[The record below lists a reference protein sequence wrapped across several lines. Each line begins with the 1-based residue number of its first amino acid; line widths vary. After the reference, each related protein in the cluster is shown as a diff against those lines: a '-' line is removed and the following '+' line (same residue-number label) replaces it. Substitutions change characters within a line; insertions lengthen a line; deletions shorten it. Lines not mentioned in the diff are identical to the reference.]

1 MNGMSR
7 EANDLLHAGRQAFSP
22 TEADRARVMAALAG
36 AASLSVGAVIA
47 AGAERSLSGVF
58 NFMTAARAV
67 ALTVPLAAAG
77 VYGWQHVEP
86 SPTKVHA
93 APPSEPAAALAI
105 ARPMEQPAQ
114 RAETH
119 AAESSNEQSEPPPV
133 APERS
138 APASGQASKR
148 ATEIRQEVALLSK
161 AQAALS
167 AGRAKDALEALTEHA
182 LRFPRGALTEERTA
196 TRARTLCALGLRQ
209 EAETELTRLEK
220 LNPGSAYLA
229 RARESCGPR

>member
-1 MNGMSR
+1 VNGMSR

-36 AASLSVGAVIA
+36 AASLSVGAVLA
-47 AGAERSLSGVF
+47 AGAQRSLSGIF
-58 NFMTAARAV
+58 NFVPAARAL

-77 VYGWQHVEP
+77 AYGWQVLE
-86 SPTKVHA
+86 SRPTKVEA
-93 APPSEPAAALAI
+93 APQTKPAAVAV
-105 ARPMEQPAQ
+105 ARPIERPPEPE
-114 RAETH
+114 ETR
-119 AAESSNEQSEPPPV
+119 AAESSSEPSEPL
-133 APERS
+133 ATTERS
-138 APASGQASKR
+138 APALGQPSR
-148 ATEIRQEVALLSK
+148 RGNEIRQEVALLSK

-209 EAETELTRLEK
+209 EAETELMRLEK
-220 LNPGSAYLA
+220 LNPGSAYLT